1 MNEDGEGMYFTDLSS
16 SSGTDATFGTV
27 KGKGKKDESIDWS
40 EAK

>member
-1 MNEDGEGMYFTDLSS
+1 MNEDGEGMYFTHLS

-27 KGKGKKDESIDWS
+27 KGKGKKKDESIEWS